1 MEISKEKA
9 KKDTETLK
17 NMSKEDRDNI
27 KKAIRTANKKWTG
40 HREYREGTS
49 ISKRMEVRRRRRKK
63 GGGVV
68 KIKDGRLQ
76 DTGDKLT
83 FKKNDVIAFG
93 TKSHSVVSDKDLNK
107 KSVSVITK
115 GGVGKTRK
123 YVKAPGGK
131 PKDIFGSLFPGEKVK
146 KKNRFLGKRKG
157 R

>member
-1 MEISKEKA
+1 MTVSKKQAE
-9 KKDTETLK
+9 KDTETLRD
-17 NMSKEDRDNI
+17 MSEEDRDKI

-93 TKSHSVVSDKDLNK
+93 TKSPSVVSDKDLNK
-107 KSVSVITK
+107 KSASVIK
-115 GGVGKTRK
+115 SGKMRK